1 MTHSSRKQFG
11 HQASLSTYTTLLT
24 LYGVV
29 FLNTIGYFLIFPVL
43 SKIVNGQ
50 EQHIIPQG
58 WSAAL
63 GDYLFPTVLATG
75 SIAGLIFG
83 PLLGR
88 WSDIIGRKRLLIICT
103 LLTWVSFVL
112 PVMALVSG
120 SLVVFMVGNAING
133 IASNNQ
139 QIAQASISD
148 LSQRSFSKVIRYAID
163 VFVICVAM
171 VVGPLAGYEL
181 STSTTLAWWG
191 DKTPFIVAGSL
202 TVVAFILLL
211 IMFPETNRY
220 SQDRGQLN
228 YHTSVGSFSDVIH
241 LSPRAWRLLI
251 LIFLVQGAWAQF
263 FQYVYIYLP
272 RYLGFSQHATSDY
285 VSLLGVYL
293 SVGLLVILPILIRF
307 MSCQRIIV
315 ICAIISM
322 LSFVAQVIWPELAW
336 WWAVPLAITMAMY
349 YPCVLTL
356 LTRSGSIKEQGWL
369 MTLNGF
375 MLNLSWL
382 ITAFTAILFSHWH
395 FQLPIAVSGIIMLV
409 ASVVAIV
416 EMRHCPRIEVSR

>member
-1 MTHSSRKQFG
+1 MMHSSRKQFG
-11 HQASLSTYTTLLT
+11 HQGSLSTYTTLLT

-50 EQHIIPQG
+50 DQQIIPQG

-83 PLLGR
+83 PLIGR
-88 WSDIIGRKRLLIICT
+88 WSDILGRKRLLIFCT
-103 LLTWVSFVL
+103 LLTWASFVL
-112 PVMALVSG
+112 PVIALASG
-120 SLVVFMVGNAING
+120 SLLMFMVGNAING

-148 LSQRSFSKVIRYAID
+148 LSQRSLSKVIRYAVD
-163 VFVICVAM
+163 VFIICVAM

-181 STSTTLAWWG
+181 SASPWLALWG
-191 DKTPFIVAGSL
+191 DQTPFIAAGSL
-202 TVVAFILLL
+202 TVIAFILLL
-211 IMFPETNRY
+211 VMFPETNRY
-220 SQDRGQLN
+220 SQNHAQLS
-228 YHTSVGSFSDVIH
+228 YHNSLGSFSDVMR
-241 LSPRAWRLLI
+241 LSPRAWRLLF

-263 FQYVYIYLP
+263 FQYIYMYLP
-272 RYLGFSQHATSDY
+272 RYLDFSQQATSNY

-293 SVGLLVILPILIRF
+293 SVGLLIILPILIKF
-307 MSCQRIIV
+307 ISCQRIIV
-315 ICAIISM
+315 LCAIISM
-322 LSFVAQVIWPELAW
+322 LSFLAQVIWPGLAW
-336 WWAVPLAITMAMY
+336 WWAVPLAIAMSMY

-356 LTRSGSIKEQGWL
+356 LTCSGSSKEQGWL

-382 ITAFTAILFSHWH
+382 ITAFTAILLSHWH
-395 FQLPIAVSGIIMLV
+395 PQLPIGVSALIMLV
-409 ASVVAIV
+409 ASVLAVW
-416 EMRHCPRIEVSR
+416 EMKQCPTIEVN